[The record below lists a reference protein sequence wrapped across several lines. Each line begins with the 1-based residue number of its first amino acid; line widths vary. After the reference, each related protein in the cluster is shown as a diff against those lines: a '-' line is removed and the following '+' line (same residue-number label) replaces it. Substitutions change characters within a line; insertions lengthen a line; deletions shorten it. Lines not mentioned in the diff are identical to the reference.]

1 MYIYIFIYIHIYTCV
16 CVCMYVNIYIRTYVC
31 MYVYFK
37 ITFFLNPNQNSFTCQ
52 KWVTIHPLR
61 NAGLNHL
68 SCVCFVQWKV

>member
-1 MYIYIFIYIHIYTCV
+1 
-16 CVCMYVNIYIRTYVC
+16 

-61 NAGLNHL
+61 NAGLNHH
-68 SCVCFVQWKV
+68 SRVCFVQWKV